1 MNAADTRS
9 ARQIPL
15 IAGLSAAAILLVGCS
30 GGGAGTPAPVGPQ
43 SPKVSAPVT
52 VEFNQDTTS
61 GAQLLRLED
70 ADTSVSQLEL
80 SIASSDETLLPLR
93 GIAVEGSGA
102 ERMLRITPGAESTGS
117 ATLTLTARD
126 PGGLIG
132 STTIAVRV
140 NPVLVAFSNLTRN
153 AFATQD
159 GGDAGRVAG
168 VTVQGDVDDD
178 PAAFDA
184 LLQSGAQ

>member
-1 MNAADTRS
+1 MNS
-9 ARQIPL
+9 ARSHSSRKVPL
-15 IAGLSAAAILLVGCS
+15 IAGLSAAAILLAGCS
-30 GGGAGTPAPVGPQ
+30 GGGSGIPAPAGPQ
-43 SPKVSAPVT
+43 SPKVSAPAAVD
-52 VEFNQDTTS
+52 FNQDTTS

-70 ADTSVSQLEL
+70 ADTAVAQLEL
-80 SIASSDETLLPLR
+80 SVASSDETLLPLR
-93 GIAVEGSGA
+93 GIMVEGAGA
-102 ERMLRITPGAESTGS
+102 ERMLRITPAAESTGS

-140 NPVLVAFSNLTRN
+140 NPVLVAFSNLTRST
-153 AFATQD
+153 FATQD
-159 GGDAGRVAG
+159 GGDAGRVSG

>member
-1 MNAADTRS
+1 MNVADSRS
-9 ARQIPL
+9 VRTIAR
-15 IAGLSAAAILLVGCS
+15 IAGLSGVAILLAGCS
-30 GGGAGTPAPVGPQ
+30 GGGAGTPVPVGPQ
-43 SPKVSAPVT
+43 SPKVTAPVT

-70 ADTSVSQLEL
+70 ADTAVAQLEL
-80 SIASSDETLLPLR
+80 SVASSDETLLPLR
-93 GIAVEGSGA
+93 GITVEGTGA

-117 ATLTLTARD
+117 ATLTVTARD

-132 STTIAVRV
+132 STSIAVRV

-159 GGDAGRVAG
+159 GGDAGRVSG

-178 PAAFDA
+178 PAAFEA